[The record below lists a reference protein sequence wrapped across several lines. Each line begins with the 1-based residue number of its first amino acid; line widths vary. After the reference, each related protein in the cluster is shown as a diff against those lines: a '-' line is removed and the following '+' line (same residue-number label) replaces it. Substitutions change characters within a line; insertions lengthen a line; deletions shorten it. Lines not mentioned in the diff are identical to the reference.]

1 MIMTSEELFL
11 NVRRAYRLLYEVQDS
26 ARKVANYYSSK
37 LDFIDYA
44 GLQLFSDFPEKKK
57 PSLDDYAD
65 IKVYTDKWTWDLF
78 PCYMFEYYFVSKDGY
93 KCMSMVCVMDDGAF
107 NAKNILDTSTY
118 FSVEDSSSYI
128 LLTYTKYSGTESDRI
143 WYYNLYPDIS
153 ESRDAVFRLGKN
165 LKDTADGLFECN
177 NEKGHLITVRYPMD
191 LLMNQQKSE
200 SALEEFAEIIKK
212 RVGDSILKTYK
223 I

>member
-1 MIMTSEELFL
+1 MIMTSEKLFL

-44 GLQLFSDFPEKKK
+44 GLQLFSNFPEKKK

-65 IKVYTDKWTWDLF
+65 IKVYSDKWTWDLF
-78 PCYMFEYYFVSKDGY
+78 PCYMFEYYFASKDGY

-118 FSVEDSSSYI
+118 IPVEDSSSYI
-128 LLTYTKYSGTESDRI
+128 LLTYAKYRGTESNRI
-143 WYYNLYPDIS
+143 WYYNLYSDIS
-153 ESRDAVFRLGKN
+153 ESRDAVFKLGKN
-165 LKDTADGLFECN
+165 LKDTADGLFERN

-191 LLMNQQKSE
+191 LLMNQHKSE

-212 RVGDSILKTYK
+212 HLGDSILKTYK
-223 I
+223 T